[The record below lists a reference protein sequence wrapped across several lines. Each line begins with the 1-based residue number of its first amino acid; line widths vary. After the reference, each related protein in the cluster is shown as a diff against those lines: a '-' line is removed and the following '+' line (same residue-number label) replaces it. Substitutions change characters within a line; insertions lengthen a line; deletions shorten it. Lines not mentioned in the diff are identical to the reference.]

1 MHCRVKPKE
10 LRNAYCRAREAN
22 CRSSAAPATC
32 RFYKELDAI
41 LGGDPTSTPKT
52 TIDTSESSSTRQEEE
67 ECGSK
72 GAEEEGDSPASLD
85 ACSQELFSS
94 QEEGSQSQQMMLGEE
109 QTPEE
114 VPELGYDPYNPE
126 LPKPS
131 TQIANG
137 ALGDIAVSTPSILQ
151 LELVNKAIEEVRY
164 EVEREQKKYE
174 ELLETTKEYSTSEA
188 SSLISKTS
196 VSAAVTKTDSL
207 EYNPGSY
214 NLNNNT
220 DYNPTPLAAASS
232 SKYTLDTF
240 DNAKSKGSSLEYV
253 PKVVAQPKKY
263 SSVVPNN
270 KYVIDDSKPSTD
282 LEYDPLSN
290 YSARLLSKA
299 STKEQKGTKRRKVS
313 SYGESYSPSRKK
325 HCNVSN
331 NYGTYAKFSDSEED
345 VDLEYQPTSVS
356 RLQSKVSSENE
367 SSDGLSVK
375 EKSTKLEDLNSREMK
390 EMAVQYDMED
400 IESPRKNL
408 VKDLSEKNTK
418 LAKASSSKNEQNVE
432 DKDSKE
438 IAKDKMKKKK
448 TDGSKPPC
456 HKEMGKEKSKN
467 TKKERTV
474 KKEEKLKIKN
484 GEKSCKEKSI
494 KAKPDGNLKKSE
506 KEKLE
511 KVAKKEKSKSTSC
524 AASSGKSKSE
534 GLWKGASPEKLEGST
549 KDSIVKAADLKNGK
563 QASRDK
569 HKDKG
574 GKTSASDRPK
584 KKASPAKVGNSK
596 GKCKPKQRTLS
607 HVDLFGDESGE
618 EEKVGQPP
626 ATFPNMSSDSDGD
639 DGSCG
644 FQSDNEGTKSIQRSK
659 LSKSSSSSSSSDD
672 IDYSVLEKDL
682 DYDSDPMEECL
693 RIFNESTDVKTED
706 KGRLGKQPLKEE
718 ASEEKMDDALT
729 TLFPGQKRRIS
740 HLAKQGNADVP
751 NKPVI
756 RPYRPPTA
764 QEVCYRRIQLAQQQ
778 AAQLAV
784 AVQRASLALPGEKK
798 RIAHVPNVALST
810 AAKQITVG
818 IKKTIP
824 VSSVTA
830 PNGSE
835 APALTLKART
845 LTGMTSKTTTTALQK
860 RIAHA
865 PSLQS
870 ASLKRPVIPT
880 EFGAKVPTNIR
891 QRYLNLFIDECLKFC
906 SSSQEAFDKALSE
919 EKVAY
924 ERSTSRNIYLNVAV
938 NTLKKLRSLVPNSPP
953 CVNITVGI
961 KKTIPVS
968 SVTAPNGSEAPALTL
983 KARTLTG
990 MTSKTTTTA
999 LQKRIA
1005 HAPSLQ
1011 SASLKRPVIPT
1022 EFGAKVP
1029 TNIRQRYLNLFIDEC
1044 LKFCS
1049 SSQEAFDKALSEE
1062 KVAYERSTSRN
1073 IYLNVAVNTLK
1084 KLRSLVPNSPPC
1096 VNKTSNRK
1104 VVSHEAVLGGKLAA
1118 KTSFTLNQSGNLRAE
1133 DLTGAALYRRLK
1145 EYLLTEEQMKE
1156 NGYPMPHPEK
1166 AGRAVVFTVEEKK
1179 TTDSSCRVCCRC
1191 GTEYMVSPSGNCIRK
1206 EECLHHWG
1214 RLRKQ
1219 RVPGGWET
1227 HYSCCSGAVGSPGC
1241 QVAKQHVQDGRKENL
1256 EGFVKTFEKLP
1267 TTDGYPGIY
1276 ALDCEMCYTKQGLE
1290 LTRVTVINS
1299 DLKVVYDTFVKPDNK
1314 VVDYNTRFSGVT
1326 EEDLANASIT
1336 LRDVQAVLLNM
1347 FSTDTILIGHSL
1359 ESDLFALKLIHST
1372 VVDTAVV
1379 FPHRLGLPY
1388 KRALRTLMADYL
1400 KRIIQDN
1407 VEGHDSSEDASAC
1420 MELMIWKIKEDAK
1433 VKR

>member
-1 MHCRVKPKE
+1 MLRPSGYFRGIDCPFLGAGGRGAGGPPCRRPHCHFRHPP
-10 LRNAYCRAREAN
+10 AARGA
-22 CRSSAAPATC
+22 AAP
-32 RFYKELDAI
+32 E
-41 LGGDPTSTPKT
+41 P
-52 TIDTSESSSTRQEEE
+52 
-67 ECGSK
+67 
-72 GAEEEGDSPASLD
+72 GAKPGA
-85 ACSQELFSS
+85 
-94 QEEGSQSQQMMLGEE
+94 
-109 QTPEE
+109 
-114 VPELGYDPYNPE
+114 ELGYDPYNPE

-953 CVNITVGI
+953 CVN
-961 KKTIPVS
+961 
-968 SVTAPNGSEAPALTL
+968 
-983 KARTLTG
+983 
-990 MTSKTTTTA
+990 
-999 LQKRIA
+999 
-1005 HAPSLQ
+1005 
-1011 SASLKRPVIPT
+1011 
-1022 EFGAKVP
+1022 
-1029 TNIRQRYLNLFIDEC
+1029 
-1044 LKFCS
+1044 
-1049 SSQEAFDKALSEE
+1049 
-1062 KVAYERSTSRN
+1062 
-1073 IYLNVAVNTLK
+1073 
-1084 KLRSLVPNSPPC
+1084 
-1096 VNKTSNRK
+1096 KTSNRK